1 MTYYSFNHSSLE
13 SHREILRQRD
23 IFLIDLDGTLL
34 ENSMP
39 LFLWAN
45 VYFMVKRFG
54 PVFGWSEV
62 VAKTKA
68 CLDLILE
75 NPHPQDQSNYE
86 ILFKAFSGWAKVSPE
101 QAHQA
106 LWKFYLDDFPK
117 LRKLTKPVPMAKEG
131 LQQLRQQ
138 GKSLYLA
145 TNPIWPKACVLKRLE
160 WSGIPHDWFLNITHS
175 ENWSVCKPNP
185 LYYQKLLVDWNLPAN
200 NCVMI
205 GNDFRKDGPSVQ
217 VGIPCV
223 LLPEK
228 NKGAFWQQ
236 LANVCSQTY

>member
-1 MTYYSFNHSSLE
+1 MPYFNFTNSSLD
-13 SHREILRQRD
+13 SQREVVRQRQ

-45 VYFMVKRFG
+45 VFFMVKRFG
-54 PVFGWSEV
+54 PIFGWKEV
-62 VAKTKA
+62 IPRTKA

-75 NPHPQDQSNYE
+75 NPHPQEKSNYE
-86 ILFKAFSGWAKVSPE
+86 ILFNAFSGWAQVNPDM
-101 QAHQA
+101 ARQA
-106 LWKFYLDDFPK
+106 LWRFYLEDFPK
-117 LRKLTKPVPMAKEG
+117 LGKLTRPVPMAKEG
-131 LQQLRQQ
+131 LRHLREQ
-138 GKSLYLA
+138 GKILYLA

-160 WSGIPHDWFLNITHS
+160 WAGIPSEWFLNITHS

-185 LYYQKLLVDWNLPAN
+185 LYYQLILN
-200 NCVMI
+200 NWKIDPQNAVMI
-205 GNDFRKDGPSVQ
+205 GNDFRKDGPSIQ
-217 VGIPCV
+217 VGVPCV

-236 LANVCSQTY
+236 MISICSYF